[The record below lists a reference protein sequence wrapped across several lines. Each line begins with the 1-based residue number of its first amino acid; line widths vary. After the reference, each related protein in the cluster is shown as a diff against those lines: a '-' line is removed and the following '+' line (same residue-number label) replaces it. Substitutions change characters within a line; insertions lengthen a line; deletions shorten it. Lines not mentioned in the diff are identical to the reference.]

1 LGSGNF
7 VERVISNIHRIDYPK
22 IVKKIPLPELVAR
35 ISKFLKTE
43 KNEVLLGNRKQINCH
58 ARNLICFIAVKSMG
72 YKFNEVIEALKI
84 HTVTTG
90 RCAEKGRKLLDS
102 YEGMWKI
109 LE

>member
-1 LGSGNF
+1 M
-7 VERVISNIHRIDYPK
+7 
-22 IVKKIPLPELVAR
+22 KKIPHPQLVAR

-43 KNEVLLGNRKQINCH
+43 KDEVLLGNRKQINCH

-72 YKFNEVIEALKI
+72 YKFNEIADTLKMHPVIA
-84 HTVTTG
+84 G